1 MKPIEA
7 YIYTLINVLIV
18 FFSPVAGIVLMVAMA
33 TLIDTGFGIWRSI
46 KIGQGF
52 SSRKMRFGF
61 VPKLLAYC
69 GAVCLIYASDYYII
83 NDLTTMVVS
92 VKFLSTKL
100 LSLVLISIEVKSMD
114 ESFKEVKGWSFLDR
128 MIKLIMKAKDV
139 KKGLSE

>member
-33 TLIDTGFGIWRSI
+33 TLIDTGFGIWRAI
-46 KIGQGF
+46 KVGQVF

-69 GAVCLIYASDYYII
+69 GAVMLIYASDYYII
-83 NDLTTMVVS
+83 NDLTQMVVS

-139 KKGLSE
+139 KKELSE

>member
-1 MKPIEA
+1 MKPIET
-7 YIYTLINVLIV
+7 YLITLVNVLIV

-46 KIGQGF
+46 KVGQGF

-69 GAVCLIYASDYYII
+69 AAVMLIYASDYYII
-83 NDLTTMVVS
+83 NDLTQMVVS

-114 ESFKEVKGWSFLDR
+114 ESFKEVKWWSFLDR
-128 MIKLIMKAKDV
+128 MIGLIIKAKNV
-139 KKGLSE
+139 KKELSE